1 MNGYLYLSYN
11 GDNLIDCKN
20 FDTFEEFEQE
30 IKDRAFEY
38 FGSKESFM
46 NNLKLNKVLGYIN
59 EPVPFEKSK
68 GLIQSQMGWYVLDFT
83 TEINYDTLDTSHS
96 KHITPLLKIGLR
108 HLKLEKL
115 GI

>member
-11 GDNLIDCKN
+11 GDNLVDCKN

-38 FGSKESFM
+38 FGCKESFM

-59 EPVPFEKSK
+59 EPAPFEKSK
-68 GLIQSQMGWYVLDFT
+68 GLIQSQSGWYVLDFT
-83 TEINYDTLDTSHS
+83 TEIDYYTLDTSHS
-96 KHITPLLKIGLR
+96 KHITPLLKI
-108 HLKLEKL
+108 
-115 GI
+115 

>member
-1 MNGYLYLSYN
+1 LHAAQRFS
-11 GDNLIDCKN
+11 

-46 NNLKLNKVLGYIN
+46 NNLRLNTVLRYVN
-59 EPVPFEKSK
+59 ETPESK
-68 GLIQSQMGWYVLDFT
+68 GLIQSQSGWYILDFT
-83 TEINYDTLDTSHS
+83 TEIDYYTLDTSNS
-96 KHITPLLKIGLR
+96 RHITPLLKIGLR
-108 HLKLEKL
+108 HLKLERL